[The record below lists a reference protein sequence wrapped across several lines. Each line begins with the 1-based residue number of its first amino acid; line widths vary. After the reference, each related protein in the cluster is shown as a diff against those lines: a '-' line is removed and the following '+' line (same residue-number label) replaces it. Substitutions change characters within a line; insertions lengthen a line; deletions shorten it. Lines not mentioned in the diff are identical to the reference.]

1 MAIINKR
8 VDDYLYN
15 SKGEEVEG
23 AKKRTVTIPPV
34 MFGGKR
40 SVKHTFDTSPK
51 GDKAHDREREKL
63 DERIR
68 QASAEYLKNIGFDAE
83 KYAARQSGKD
93 EADEQKNETPTS
105 EDSDSTAEDSSDGVS
120 EDLSDEDL
128 EAATAPSGSGFDHN
142 SH

>member
-93 EADEQKNETPTS
+93 EQENETPTS
-105 EDSDSTAEDSSDGVS
+105 EDSDSTAGDSSDAS

-128 EAATAPSGSGFDHN
+128 EAATAPGFDPNGH
-142 SH
+142 